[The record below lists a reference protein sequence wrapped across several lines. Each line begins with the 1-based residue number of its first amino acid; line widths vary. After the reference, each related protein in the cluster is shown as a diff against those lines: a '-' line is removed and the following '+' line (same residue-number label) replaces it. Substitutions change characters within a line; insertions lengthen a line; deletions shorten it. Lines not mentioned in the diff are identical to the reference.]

1 LAVDSSPVGSWS
13 NEIPITLVTVTLWFV
28 VTALSAYF
36 YVINRINSP
45 DADPGYETDRDF
57 HLMFA
62 MARCRSLLAGWCYFS
77 GLSVDEHAHLDQR
90 LRRRV

>member
-45 DADPGYETDRDF
+45 DADPGYETDWDF
-57 HLMFA
+57 QLLMFA
-62 MARCRSLLAGWCYFS
+62 MARLPLFVG
-77 GLSVDEHAHLDQR
+77 GLVLFLWLE
-90 LRRRV
+90 RRRRRAP